1 MDILKDKTRDEL
13 LRSLLAEAAKSK
25 SELAT
30 VRADLDKVTSR
41 IGFLLVVINHLMTR
55 KD

>member
-1 MDILKDKTRDEL
+1 MDILKDKTREEL
-13 LRSLLAEAAKSK
+13 LRSLLAETAKSK

-30 VRADLDKVTSR
+30 VKADLDKINSR

>member
-1 MDILKDKTRDEL
+1 MNILTDKTRMEL
-13 LRSLLAEAAKSK
+13 LQSLLAEAAKSK

-30 VRADLDKVTSR
+30 VKADLDKINSR

>member
-1 MDILKDKTRDEL
+1 MDILKDKTREEL

-30 VRADLDKVTSR
+30 ARADLEKISSR
-41 IGFLLVVINHLMTR
+41 IGFLLVVINHLLNR

>member
-1 MDILKDKTRDEL
+1 MDILKDKTREEL

-25 SELAT
+25 SELAAA
-30 VRADLDKVTSR
+30 RADLDKINSR
-41 IGFLLVVINHLMTR
+41 IGFLLVIINHLMTR